1 MSGNGGPLEQAL
13 QWEWIIYSSDDQ
25 DEIHSAL
32 KEKASCY
39 SEALMPEEAL
49 RTLDRIRLYL
59 LEPEAISEILLLKSR
74 YSRESG
80 DYGAALGFL
89 EESGRASVYPSDYA
103 VLLASSWRLS
113 EAEEQALACAG
124 TPSEKEQ
131 VIKFFKKAPKIKKE
145 GTAAVL
151 SFLPPTGQLYLGKPG
166 AGIASMLLNAGA
178 ISFTAIELSAGNWI
192 SGLLGGGLL
201 LNETF
206 FKGNLQRNLSE
217 VDAVNKAS
225 VAEFS
230 RSLDDL
236 LSTFGE

>member
-1 MSGNGGPLEQAL
+1 
-13 QWEWIIYSSDDQ
+13 
-25 DEIHSAL
+25 
-32 KEKASCY
+32 
-39 SEALMPEEAL
+39 MPEEAL

-89 EESGRASVYPSDYA
+89 EESGLACEYPSDYS

-113 EAEEQALACAG
+113 EAEEQALAYAG

-131 VIKFFKKAPKIKKE
+131 VMKFFKKAPKIKKE

-151 SFLPPTGQLYLGKPG
+151 SFLPPAGHLYLGKPG

-178 ISFTAIELSAGNWI
+178 ICFTAIELSAGNWI

-217 VDAVNKAS
+217 VDTVNNAL
-225 VAEFS
+225 VAEFA

-236 LSTFGE
+236 LSSFGE